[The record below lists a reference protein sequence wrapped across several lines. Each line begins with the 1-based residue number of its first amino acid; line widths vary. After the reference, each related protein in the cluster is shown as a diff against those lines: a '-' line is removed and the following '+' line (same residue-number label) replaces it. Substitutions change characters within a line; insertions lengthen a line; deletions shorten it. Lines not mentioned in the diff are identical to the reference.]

1 MDTEYG
7 PLMIEENG
15 KNYLDFEINVIKQKL
30 GKGLDGMSQIEDIGS
45 WNVGTP
51 GTLELKPGASQAL
64 KQFSSKTI
72 YRIVTVQVRCLAVF
86 DVYFGNISIYHF
98 FSFNLYLIW
107 FVVWFQQPPFVYKNA
122 AGEWEGYCIDL
133 LKSLQT
139 LIDFEYELYEA
150 PDKEYG
156 RINDDMEWNGAV
168 KEIIDEVQHVDN
180 ILVAIDNTLDKYTT
194 MIKFIH

>member
-15 KNYLDFEINVIKQKL
+15 KNYLDFEIKVIKQKL

-98 FSFNLYLIW
+98 FSSNLYLIW

-168 KEIIDEVQHVDN
+168 KEIIDEVQHVNN
-180 ILVAIDNTLDKYTT
+180 ILVAIESTLDKYNT
-194 MIKFIH
+194 MIKYTY

>member
-15 KNYLDFEINVIKQKL
+15 KNHLDFEINVIKQKL

-45 WNVGTP
+45 WNVGIP

-98 FSFNLYLIW
+98 FPLI
-107 FVVWFQQPPFVYKNA
+107 Y
-122 AGEWEGYCIDL
+122 I
-133 LKSLQT
+133 
-139 LIDFEYELYEA
+139 
-150 PDKEYG
+150 
-156 RINDDMEWNGAV
+156 
-168 KEIIDEVQHVDN
+168 
-180 ILVAIDNTLDKYTT
+180 
-194 MIKFIH
+194 

>member
-15 KNYLDFEINVIKQKL
+15 KNYLDFEIKIIKQKL

-72 YRIVTVQVRCLAVF
+72 YRIVTVQVSCLVVFAVYFRNTEFLFIIFFLQFISDLVRCLILAT
-86 DVYFGNISIYHF
+86 
-98 FSFNLYLIW
+98 SF
-107 FVVWFQQPPFVYKNA
+107 
-122 AGEWEGYCIDL
+122 CI
-133 LKSLQT
+133 
-139 LIDFEYELYEA
+139 
-150 PDKEYG
+150 
-156 RINDDMEWNGAV
+156 
-168 KEIIDEVQHVDN
+168 
-180 ILVAIDNTLDKYTT
+180 
-194 MIKFIH
+194 

>member
-1 MDTEYG
+1 METEYG

-15 KNYLDFEINVIKQKL
+15 KNYLDFEIKVIKQKL

-72 YRIVTVQVRCLAVF
+72 YRIVTVQVSCLVVF
-86 DVYFGNISIYHF
+86 AVYFWNTDNLSF
-98 FSFNLYLIW
+98 VPFNLYLIW
-107 FVVWFQQPPFVYKNA
+107 FDVWFQQPPFVYKNA

-168 KEIIDEVQHVDN
+168 KEIIDEVQHVNN
-180 ILVAIDNTLDKYTT
+180 ILVAIENTSDKYNTIIT
-194 MIKFIH
+194 YAY

>member
-15 KNYLDFEINVIKQKL
+15 KNYLDFEIKVIKQKL

-72 YRIVTVQVRCLAVF
+72 YRIVTVQVSCLVVF
-86 DVYFGNISIYHF
+86 AVYFGNTEILFIYHF
-98 FSFNLYLIW
+98 FPSIYI
-107 FVVWFQQPPFVYKNA
+107 
-122 AGEWEGYCIDL
+122 
-133 LKSLQT
+133 
-139 LIDFEYELYEA
+139 
-150 PDKEYG
+150 
-156 RINDDMEWNGAV
+156 
-168 KEIIDEVQHVDN
+168 
-180 ILVAIDNTLDKYTT
+180 
-194 MIKFIH
+194 

>member
-15 KNYLDFEINVIKQKL
+15 KNYLDFEIKVIKQKL

-72 YRIVTVQVRCLAVF
+72 YRIVTVQVRCSAVF
-86 DVYFGNISIYHF
+86 DVYFGNINNTFYLSFFFSIY
-98 FSFNLYLIW
+98 I
-107 FVVWFQQPPFVYKNA
+107 
-122 AGEWEGYCIDL
+122 
-133 LKSLQT
+133 
-139 LIDFEYELYEA
+139 
-150 PDKEYG
+150 
-156 RINDDMEWNGAV
+156 
-168 KEIIDEVQHVDN
+168 
-180 ILVAIDNTLDKYTT
+180 
-194 MIKFIH
+194 

>member
-15 KNYLDFEINVIKQKL
+15 KNYLDFEIKVIKQKL

-72 YRIVTVQVRCLAVF
+72 YRIVTVQVSCLVVF
-86 DVYFGNISIYHF
+86 AVYFRNTETVDITFYLSFFPLQFISDLVRGLISAT
-98 FSFNLYLIW
+98 SFC
-107 FVVWFQQPPFVYKNA
+107 V
-122 AGEWEGYCIDL
+122 
-133 LKSLQT
+133 
-139 LIDFEYELYEA
+139 
-150 PDKEYG
+150 
-156 RINDDMEWNGAV
+156 
-168 KEIIDEVQHVDN
+168 
-180 ILVAIDNTLDKYTT
+180 
-194 MIKFIH
+194 